1 MTWGADWLT
10 TVVVV
15 TAKSSLLLAAAAAIA
30 FAGRRHAAAVRAG
43 VWALAFVGLLA
54 LPLVEPLVPQVS
66 VVRPWPAVETV
77 SSTSGAALSRDA
89 RVEPL
94 GRLTP
99 PATPD
104 RARAALDREDD
115 TSPPAPG
122 SPSASAGSSPFG
134 LVSSWLPSTIPVIW
148 LAGVVLVLMRYA
160 AGRVLLAGVRGR
172 SRTVEH
178 GPAVDELESL
188 SARLRLDVPIEV
200 RYGSE
205 ETMPSTWGVARP
217 VILLPSTIDRWP
229 VLQRR
234 AVIAHE
240 VAHVSR
246 RDALIQ
252 VVAQLACALYW
263 FNPLTW
269 HAARRLRIEREHA
282 CDDFVVRRLGSG
294 RDYAS
299 HLVEI
304 ARSYRPLSPGWA
316 GVSMA
321 RPSELEGRLL
331 AILDTA
337 RPRTEASPPLVVTSW
352 IATALVVLSLGA
364 ATVTTSE
371 TSPAPADEA
380 ELASLMGRPDMPAG
394 LDLVPANVRST
405 MPTGRV
411 DRDEAARPRPLPRP
425 DPEPTPS
432 PELEPQSS
440 LAGVATVT
448 PLTAAAPPVAR
459 QQDGAQA
466 AGAARPQTGVVGT
479 LVTALGDEDAGVRA
493 QAAQVL
499 GNLGSRDAV
508 PGLVARLS
516 DPSIDVRRAAAFALG
531 EIGDGQASDGLAR
544 ALGDTAPDVRLAAM
558 TALIELND
566 PRIVDP
572 LIAALEDAQAD
583 VRQRAVYGLGDLGD
597 PRAVPGLIGAL
608 DDEDGDVREAAVS
621 ALGNLDARDAVPALI
636 ERVGDADPD
645 VRERA
650 VGVLSD
656 LSARE
661 SIPALI
667 RALDDEDADVR
678 ERAAGAVGDLG
689 ATEAAGRLRG
699 LVTSDPDMDVRERAA
714 SELGDLGD
722 RESVPALIGALGAED
737 ADVREAA
744 ASSLADLADRRAV
757 PALIAALSDADGDVR
772 ERAAYALGDI
782 GDPSAVESVQALMSD
797 PDADVRMAA
806 LSALSDLT
814 RRPDR

>member
-10 TVVVV
+10 TVVLVAV
-15 TAKSSLLLAAAAAIA
+15 KSSLLLAAAAAIA

-54 LPLVEPLVPQVS
+54 LPLVESLVPQVS
-66 VVRPWPAVETV
+66 VVWPWPVVETV
-77 SSTSGAALSRDA
+77 PSTTVGAPGDDA
-89 RVEPL
+89 RAEPL
-94 GRLTP
+94 ARPARSTTP
-99 PATPD
+99 
-104 RARAALDREDD
+104 ARSREALDRVDD
-115 TSPPAPG
+115 TSAPAAG
-122 SPSASAGSSPFG
+122 SPGVSAGNSLFG
-134 LVSSWLPSTIPVIW
+134 LVSWLPSAIPVIW
-148 LAGVVLVLMRYA
+148 LAGVVLVLARYA
-160 AGRVLLAGVRGR
+160 AGRVLLAGVRRR

-188 SARLRLDVPIEV
+188 SARLRLDTPIEI
-200 RYGSE
+200 RYGGE

-217 VILLPSTIDRWP
+217 IILLPSTIDRWP

-246 RDALIQ
+246 HDALIQ
-252 VVAQLACALYW
+252 VVAQIGCALYW

-282 CDDFVVRRLGSG
+282 CDDFVVRSLGGG

-299 HLVEI
+299 HLIEI
-304 ARSYRPLSPGWA
+304 ARSYRPLRPGWA

-331 AILDTA
+331 AILDSA
-337 RPRTEASPPLVVTSW
+337 RPRKEASPPLVASSW

-371 TSPAPADEA
+371 TSPAPRDGS
-380 ELASLMGRPDMPAG
+380 ELDALMRRPDMPAG

-405 MPTGRV
+405 TPTRRV
-411 DRDEAARPRPLPRP
+411 DRDETTLPRPLPRP
-425 DPEPTPS
+425 DPVPTPS
-432 PELEPQSS
+432 PAPQPESS
-440 LAGVATVT
+440 WAGVTT
-448 PLTAAAPPVAR
+448 LIAAPPTAR
-459 QQDGAQA
+459 QQDAQA
-466 AGAARPQTGVVGT
+466 AGPAPPQTGVVGT

-499 GNLGSRDAV
+499 GELGSRDAV
-508 PGLVARLS
+508 PGLVARLA

-531 EIGDGQASDGLAR
+531 EIGDGQAADGLAG

-558 TALIELND
+558 NALIELND

-583 VRQRAVYGLGDLGD
+583 VRQLAVYGLGDLGD

-621 ALGNLDARDAVPALI
+621 ALGNLEARDAVAALI

-722 RESVPALIGALGAED
+722 RESVPALIGALRAED

-744 ASSLADLADRRAV
+744 ASSLADLGDRRAV
-757 PALIAALSDADGDVR
+757 AALIAALSDADGDVR
-772 ERAAYALGDI
+772 ERAAYALGEI
-782 GDPSAVESVQALMSD
+782 GDQSAVESVQALMSD

-814 RRPDR
+814 KRADR